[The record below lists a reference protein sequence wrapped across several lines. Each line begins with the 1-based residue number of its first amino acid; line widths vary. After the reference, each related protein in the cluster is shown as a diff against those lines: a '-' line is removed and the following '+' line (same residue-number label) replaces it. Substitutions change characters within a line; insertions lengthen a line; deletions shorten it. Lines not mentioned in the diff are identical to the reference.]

1 LPRLVSLL
9 SSLNDNSVS
18 ELDDMGRQIMHEQTR
33 LAVAILLC
41 ATVVLGSCQG
51 RDTDHTKNADEL
63 EKISKSSPADR
74 GAPRNPRGPTDP
86 SR

>member
-1 LPRLVSLL
+1 
-9 SSLNDNSVS
+9 
-18 ELDDMGRQIMHEQTR
+18 MQEQTL

-51 RDTDHTKNADEL
+51 GDADQTRNADEF
-63 EKISKSSPADR
+63 EKMSRSTPADR
-74 GAPRNPRGPTDP
+74 GAPGNPRGPTDP

>member
-1 LPRLVSLL
+1 
-9 SSLNDNSVS
+9 
-18 ELDDMGRQIMHEQTR
+18 MQEQTL

-51 RDTDHTKNADEL
+51 GDADQTKKADEL
-63 EKISKSSPADR
+63 EKISRSTPAER
-74 GAPRNPRGPTDP
+74 GAPGNPRGPADP

>member
-1 LPRLVSLL
+1 
-9 SSLNDNSVS
+9 
-18 ELDDMGRQIMHEQTR
+18 MHEQTF

-41 ATVVLGSCQG
+41 ATLILGSCQG
-51 RDTDHTKNADEL
+51 RDADQTRNPDEL

-74 GAPRNPRGPTDP
+74 GAPGNPRGPTDV

>member
-1 LPRLVSLL
+1 
-9 SSLNDNSVS
+9 
-18 ELDDMGRQIMHEQTR
+18 MQEQTL

-51 RDTDHTKNADEL
+51 GDADQTRKADEL
-63 EKISKSSPADR
+63 EKISRSTPADR
-74 GAPRNPRGPTDP
+74 GGPGNPRGPTDP